1 MLELLVC
8 SLLTIVPD
16 YLFRRYVQD
25 KRIGREI
32 TLYSVWFELRWGL
45 ISCLLLTI
53 GLITLIFYFH
63 PATTYV
69 TAVFRSVPILPQAN
83 GRVAEIYVRG
93 SDRVEAGMPIFRL
106 ADETQRTAVETARR
120 AVAEVD
126 AATALARADLAT
138 ADARILEA
146 QGALDQAQDEL
157 ATKVELNRR
166 APNVVVAQ
174 REIERL
180 QVAVRTRE
188 AGVEAARAVRQ
199 AVAARLSDQLPAQ
212 RASAEAALAQA
223 QAELDKTVIRAGVT
237 GRVEQFLLQAGDVV
251 NPLMRP
257 AGVLVP
263 EDRGLARPGLAA
275 GFGQI
280 EAQVVRPGML
290 AEATCVS
297 QPWTVIPM
305 VVTNVQGIIA
315 AGQIRGSDQLLDL
328 QQFRQPGTVLA
339 ILEPLYPGGLDRV
352 SPGSSCIANAYTSN
366 HEALAEP
373 GIGVGRRFALH
384 AIDAVGLVHAIL
396 LRIQALLLPVQ
407 TLVLGGG
414 H

>member
-1 MLELLVC
+1 MLELIIC
-8 SLLTIVPD
+8 SLLTIFPD
-16 YLFRRYVQD
+16 YLFRRYVQG

-32 TLYSVWFELRWGL
+32 TLFSVWFELRWGL
-45 ISCLLLTI
+45 VSCLLLTI
-53 GLITLIFYFH
+53 GLITLIFYYH

-69 TAVFRSVPILPQAN
+69 SSVFRSVPIVPETN
-83 GRVAEIYVRG
+83 GRVAEIYIRG
-93 SDRVEAGMPIFRL
+93 SERVEAGGPLFRL

-120 AVAEVD
+120 SIAEVD
-126 AATALARADLAT
+126 AATALARADLAS

-146 QGALDQAQDEL
+146 QGALQQARDEFE
-157 ATKVELNRR
+157 TRSEINRR
-166 APNVVVAQ
+166 APDVVAR

-180 QVAVRTRE
+180 GVQVQTRQ
-188 AGVEAARAVRQ
+188 AGVAATQAAKQ
-199 AVAARLSDQLPAQ
+199 AVEARLNEQLPAQ

-223 QAELDKTVIRAGVT
+223 QAELDKTIIRAGVT
-237 GRVEQFLLQAGDVV
+237 GRVEQFLLQVGDLV

-263 EDRGLARPGLAA
+263 EAGGLQRTGLAA
-275 GFGQI
+275 GFNQI
-280 EAQVVRPGML
+280 EAQVLRPGMP

-305 VVTNVQGIIA
+305 VVTSVQGYIA
-315 AGQIRGSDQLLDL
+315 TGQIRGTDQLLEL
-328 QQFRQPGTVLA
+328 QQFRQPGTVLV
-339 ILEPLYPGGLDRV
+339 ILEPLYPGGLKGV
-352 SPGSSCIANAYTSN
+352 LPGSSCIANAYTNN
-366 HEALAEP
+366 HEFLSQP
-373 GIGVGRRFALH
+373 GISTGRWFALH

-396 LRIQALLLPVQ
+396 LRIQALLLPFK